1 MEHSHLEKYLSDAE
15 ELRKLLADAYN
26 ASPKKIQFLDRLG
39 TLPGVIASHQS
50 NDFCL
55 GYQAAFSISSPI
67 STSIVRH
74 YHTSAVLMRSYLVEN
89 ALALADECYRTVN
102 REVKQNPEK
111 VMVKM
116 VLLRLKRLNKE
127 IASHNGRFGT
137 QVDNPDRITLT
148 PIRTKI
154 DLLALHETV
163 LNDTKYR
170 GRVFK
175 DRAGK
180 IFKEMLSHEDI
191 PDNVYC
197 EAWNLFEVEAVMK
210 S

>member
-55 GYQAAFSISSPI
+55 GYQAALSISSPI

-74 YHTSAVLMRSYLVEN
+74 YHTSAVSMRSYLIEN
-89 ALALADECYRTVN
+89 ALAFADECYRTVN

-127 IASHNGRFGT
+127 ISSFNRARPEPEHF
-137 QVDNPDRITLT
+137 TLT
-148 PIRTKI
+148 PIRTRI

>member
-55 GYQAAFSISSPI
+55 GYQAALLISSPI

-127 IASHNGRFGT
+127 ISSFNRARPEPEHF
-137 QVDNPDRITLT
+137 TLT
-148 PIRTKI
+148 PIRTRI
-154 DLLALHETV
+154 DLEALSETL

-197 EAWNLFEVEAVMK
+197 EAWNLFVVEEVKK